1 MSVDLNCT
9 FSAVRSA
16 LVSDA
21 LDQLGLHQ
29 QALGSDLRPLNP
41 AGVTVGHALP
51 VRAAPSPSGIDEPYD
66 GLLTTLDA
74 IGPGQIVVI
83 AAGRSDAA
91 AVWGELCHTVC
102 QAAGGVGVITDGLIR
117 DTAVLRASEA
127 VAYARGA
134 VPRDIAG
141 RLAFADL
148 GGRVDIDGVAIAAA
162 DVVVAD
168 EDGVV
173 IVPAD
178 VAEEVLS
185 RANAKAAD
193 EGRFKRA
200 VREGM
205 GSREAFR
212 RFSVL

>member
-1 MSVDLNCT
+1 MIANLDGRPA
-9 FSAVRSA
+9 FRSA

-29 QALGSDLRPLNP
+29 QTLGSDLRPLHP
-41 AGVTVGHALP
+41 AGVSLGRALP
-51 VRAAPSPSGIDEPYD
+51 VRAAPSLSGVDEPYD
-66 GLLTTLDA
+66 GLLTALDA
-74 IGPGQIVVI
+74 IRPGQIVVI
-83 AAGRSDAA
+83 ATGRSDAA
-91 AVWGELCHTVC
+91 AVWGELCHTAC
-102 QAAGGVGVITDGLIR
+102 QAAGGVGAVTDGLIR
-117 DTAVLRASEA
+117 DTAILRASEA

-141 RLAFADL
+141 RLLFADL
-148 GGRVDIDGVAIAAA
+148 GGKVEIDGVGIAAA

-178 VAEEVLS
+178 LADEVLN
-185 RANAKAAD
+185 RASAKAAD

-205 GSREAFR
+205 GTREAFR
-212 RFSVL
+212 RFGVL